1 MAKQFV
7 LHHQPGR
14 AAANRFVLLKKH
26 ANNTADFGLED
37 GTVVVEGC
45 PIGLQEDVQRS
56 YCLIVD
62 ESAAKAAK
70 PSKAELKKIAV
81 ELRQKANA
89 AKEAFDKAAEAAEQA
104 GPDAENSEALA
115 LAAIEA
121 EDAYKEA
128 DAEADKAEAAL
139 K

>member
-14 AAANRFVLLKKH
+14 PAANRFVLIKKH

-37 GTVVVEGC
+37 GTIVVEGC
-45 PIGLQEDVQRS
+45 PIGLQKDVHRS

-62 ESAAKAAK
+62 ETAAKAAK
-70 PSKAELKKIAV
+70 PSKAELKKIAAD
-81 ELRQKANA
+81 LRSKATEARKAADEANA
-89 AKEAFDKAAEAAEQA
+89 AAEAGKDGDDAESLIQAALEAEEAASAAEKAAAE
-104 GPDAENSEALA
+104 
-115 LAAIEA
+115 
-121 EDAYKEA
+121 
-128 DAEADKAEAAL
+128 AEAAL

>member
-14 AAANRFVLLKKH
+14 PAANRFVLLKKH

-45 PIGLQEDVQRS
+45 PIGLQKDTHRS

-70 PSKAELKKIAV
+70 PSKAELKKSAAD
-81 ELRQKANA
+81 LRAKANDARKTADEANA
-89 AKEAFDKAAEAAEQA
+89 AAEAGKDSDEAEALIQTALEAEEAAKAADAAA
-104 GPDAENSEALA
+104 D
-115 LAAIEA
+115 EA
-121 EDAYKEA
+121 EAV
-128 DAEADKAEAAL
+128 L